1 MGLSG
6 SVRDLEAAG
15 QHVAREFGTKAHGC
29 KTNHGYVREISWA
42 SLQHQPEC
50 NQNGSLPLSTH
61 MLSHLLISLSCWIS
75 HTFGLSSF
83 LPNLLLSTTHL
94 HIHLCSISF
103 HLQPWYSWPL
113 PPFLPLFA
121 SLWLK
126 QIAEVERESWIEL
139 VSVVNK
145 LDMPVCA
152 FIFKSLFPGL
162 NKDNHRFQ
170 CALRPHRIYKI
181 HD

>member
-50 NQNGSLPLSTH
+50 NQNESLPLSTH
-61 MLSHLLISLSCWIS
+61 MLTL
-75 HTFGLSSF
+75 
-83 LPNLLLSTTHL
+83 THL
-94 HIHLCSISF
+94 TFLLNFTHICSVFFSSKSFAQYHSLVHIHLCSISF

-126 QIAEVERESWIEL
+126 QLAEVERESWIEL

-152 FIFKSLFPGL
+152 FIFKVY
-162 NKDNHRFQ
+162 FQ
-170 CALRPHRIYKI
+170 V
-181 HD
+181 

>member
-6 SVRDLEAAG
+6 SVGDLEAAG

-50 NQNGSLPLSTH
+50 NRNGSLLLSTH
-61 MLSHLLISLSCWIS
+61 TLSHLLISLSCWIS
-75 HTFGLSSF
+75 HTFALCSY
-83 LPNLLLSTTHL
+83 LPNLLLSIAPM
-94 HIHLCSISF
+94 HIHICSVSF
-103 HLQPWYSWPL
+103 HFQPWYSWPL

-121 SLWLK
+121 TLRLK
-126 QIAEVERESWIEL
+126 QLVGVERESCVEL

-145 LDMPVCA
+145 LDMPGCA
-152 FIFKSLFPGL
+152 LIFKI
-162 NKDNHRFQ
+162 HFQ
-170 CALRPHRIYKI
+170 V
-181 HD
+181 

>member
-61 MLSHLLISLSCWIS
+61 TLSHLLISLSCWIS
-75 HTFGLSSF
+75 HTFALSSF
-83 LPNLLLSTTHL
+83 LPDLLLSTTHL

-103 HLQPWYSWPL
+103 HF

-126 QIAEVERESWIEL
+126 QLGEVERESWIEL

-152 FIFKSLFPGL
+152 FIFKVY
-162 NKDNHRFQ
+162 FQ
-170 CALRPHRIYKI
+170 V
-181 HD
+181 